1 MEEYREIPAIS
12 IEANLFSWMNETIK
26 ELFNSEN
33 FRSGKRDL
41 EILAYRKG
49 LYGHE
54 TLTLEEIG
62 IIFDNLSGE
71 RVRQLENR
79 AFTNLS
85 ELLNTGKNESMKLIL
100 RQEDFSKLDDFKSNL
115 IKLNSII
122 NEEEIEKQV
131 TDYFSLINVDIYF
144 LRLLLEIFGFNPIVL
159 ESASSETYY
168 LWVKEEINTK
178 KVIRIIN
185 EIVSFL
191 KKIVAPQSLHDI
203 ILQINKRKKKSSRFS
218 TDEIQQAIEVCR
230 DIEQLPDK
238 TFQVNYSCL
247 RTYED
252 KLFRILFNENRSM
265 HIQQLAIILNLNAT
279 KYGERSGITPHHIG
293 SRLSSDERFQPIGR
307 SGEWK
312 LASWDHISTDY
323 VLDLMEEALHS
334 SGIPL
339 SLEDI
344 FNYVKSKRP
353 VEINA
358 IAAYLSQDNSFSR
371 VGTNLFGLSTWGMK
385 SETTLREKNS
395 EPISKAKLCEL
406 LEEVFSDHQTD
417 TMFVSDLSREITDQT
432 DRSEQA
438 IYYRILESPAVK
450 VFDKYLGNKKRKM
463 ATFISG
469 YRSKLTKLEILT
481 KEIPVRELIQ
491 KTVKEIL
498 ISSKDQS
505 LELQK
510 TRDLVVQKISC
521 PKASVYSAVDLMEAI
536 KKSKNEKGQ
545 VVLTLLTHK
554 KNFKEAYKSLSDQK
568 LIIEIDRALDL
579 IKIDSVDLG
588 LFQLGKIFE
597 ATVKEYM
604 KEIQRSKQ
612 YPITSND
619 LNNLFSMIKWVE
631 RNGIIT
637 DRRALDILRIERNSR
652 AHGAPPDLDEREA
665 LMENAETLV
674 NYYLDYIVLFEKR
687 REKLI

>member
-1 MEEYREIPAIS
+1 
-12 IEANLFSWMNETIK
+12 
-26 ELFNSEN
+26 
-33 FRSGKRDL
+33 
-41 EILAYRKG
+41 
-49 LYGHE
+49 
-54 TLTLEEIG
+54 
-62 IIFDNLSGE
+62 
-71 RVRQLENR
+71 
-79 AFTNLS
+79 
-85 ELLNTGKNESMKLIL
+85 MKLML
-100 RQEDFSKLDDFKSNL
+100 RQEDFAELSDFKSNL

-122 NEEEIEKQV
+122 DEEEIQMHV
-131 TDYFSLINVDIYF
+131 TDYFSLINVDIYS

-159 ESASSETYY
+159 ECASSETYY
-168 LWVKEEINTK
+168 VWAKEEINSK

-185 EIVSFL
+185 EIVGYL
-191 KKIVAPQSLHDI
+191 QKTVAPQSIQDI
-203 ILQINKRKKKSSRFS
+203 ILQINKRKKRNSRFS

-230 DIEQLPDK
+230 DIEQLPNK

-252 KLFRILFNENRSM
+252 KLFRILFNEKRPM

-334 SGIPL
+334 SGSPL

-358 IAAYLSQDNSFSR
+358 IAAYLSQDNRFSR
-371 VGTNLFGLSTWGMK
+371 VGTNLFGLSNWGMK
-385 SETTLREKNS
+385 SETTFREKTS

-406 LEEVFSDHQTD
+406 LEETYSKFRVD
-417 TMFVSDLSREITDQT
+417 TAFVSDLSHEIANQT

-438 IYYRILESPAVK
+438 IYHRILESPAVK
-450 VFDKYLGNKKRKM
+450 VFDKYFGNKKRKM
-463 ATFISG
+463 ATFIPG

-481 KEIPVRELIQ
+481 KEISVRELIQ
-491 KTVKEIL
+491 KTVNEIL
-498 ISSKDQS
+498 VSSENQS
-505 LELQK
+505 LELQTIRDQVAQK
-510 TRDLVVQKISC
+510 TGC
-521 PKASVYSAVDLMEAI
+521 PKSSVYGAINLMEEI
-536 KKSKNEKGQ
+536 KKSKNDKGQ
-545 VVLTLLTHK
+545 VVLTLVTHK
-554 KNFKEAYKSLSDQK
+554 KKFKEVYKTLSDQK
-568 LIIEIDRALDL
+568 LIIEIERALDL

-597 ATVKEYM
+597 ATLKKYM
-604 KEIQRSKQ
+604 KEIQKSKQ
-612 YPITSND
+612 YTVTSND
-619 LNNLFSMIKWVE
+619 FKKLFSMIQWVE

-637 DRRALDILRIERNSR
+637 DRRALDILRLERNER
-652 AHGAPPDLDEREA
+652 AHGSTPDLDERET
-665 LMENAETLV
+665 LMNNSETLV

-687 REKLI
+687 REKFI